1 MISDVPLQELA
12 AQQGP
17 LVGVRVIDLGTMFAA
32 PFGATLM
39 GDFGADVIKVEL
51 PGAGD
56 ANRGIVPMIQG
67 VPVTWTSL
75 ARNKRSI
82 TLDIRKERGREILLK
97 LIATA
102 DVVIENFRPGTLE
115 KWGLGYEVMKEANP
129 RVILVRISGYG
140 QTGPYRD
147 KAGFGTPAAAFSG
160 LTYMQ
165 GYPDRP
171 PVSPPLALADY
182 VAGTYGAMAAM
193 MALHYRDKHGRPNGQ
208 VIDVSLYEPLFR
220 YMDNVFAQYAYTG
233 KVRERSGIH
242 RQGATP
248 AGTFETKDGKWMV
261 MVTSTDRTFNRL
273 AEVMGR
279 GYMVHD
285 PRYCTNEKRCERREE
300 VNGMVQDFIRTM
312 TAEEVQK
319 LFDDNGIPICPINS
333 MADIFQ
339 NPQFLARGDILEVDH
354 PVLGKA
360 KMPGIV
366 PKFSETPGAVRF
378 PGPMTPGLHNDEVF
392 REELGLSAEEMES
405 LKAEGVI

>member
-1 MISDVPLQELA
+1 MSDEITGLA
-12 AQQGP
+12 AVHGP
-17 LVGVRVIDLGTMFAA
+17 LVGVRVLDLGTMFAA
-32 PFGATLM
+32 PFGATLL

-51 PGAGD
+51 PGSGD
-56 ANRGIVPMIQG
+56 SNRGIVPIVDG

-82 TLDIRKERGREILLK
+82 SLDVRKEHGREILLK

-102 DVVIENFRPGTLE
+102 DIVMENFRPGTLE
-115 KWGLGYEVMKEANP
+115 KWGLGYEAMKEANP

-171 PVSPPLALADY
+171 PISPPIALADY
-182 VAGTYGAMAAM
+182 VAGTFGSMAAM
-193 MALHYRDKHGRPNGQ
+193 MALHYRDKHQRPEGQ
-208 VIDVSLYEPLFR
+208 QVDVSLYEPLFR
-220 YMDNVFAQYAYTG
+220 MMDNVVSSYAYLN
-233 KVRERSGIH
+233 KVRERSGIE
-242 RQGATP
+242 RQGACP
-248 AGTFETKDGKWMV
+248 AGTFQTGDGKWVV

-279 GYMVHD
+279 SDMIQD
-285 PRYCTNEKRCERREE
+285 PRYSNNASRCERRQE
-300 VNGMVQDFIRTM
+300 VNGIVQDFFLTL
-312 TAEEVQK
+312 TSAELMK
-319 LFDDNGIPICPINS
+319 LLDDNGVPVCPINS

-339 NPQFLARGDILEVDH
+339 DIQFQAREDLVEIDH

-360 KMPGIV
+360 RMIGIV
-366 PKFSETPGAVRF
+366 PKFSDTPGAVRF
-378 PGPMTPGLHNDEVF
+378 PGPATVGEHNQQIYQG
-392 REELGLSAEEMES
+392 ELGLTDQELDS
-405 LKAEGVI
+405 LRAEGVI